1 MGGFIKFLI
10 LVLIVGGCVYL
21 YQNQDELLENAK
33 EIAKKEKTIN
43 KVNNASAQK
52 QQYIE
57 DAQKQVYGD

>member
-1 MGGFIKFLI
+1 MGGLVKFL
-10 LVLIVGGCVYL
+10 VFALIIGGCVYL

-33 EIAKKEKTIN
+33 ELAKKEKTIN

-57 DAQKQVYGD
+57 DAQNQVYGE